1 MRKERV
7 LPSPSFD
14 VQVIDSAQ
22 GVVVC
27 GLLAG
32 RATLT
37 HVTLVEEPLEGGKY
51 KLIISVPS
59 SKLRAGM
66 VLMGLL
72 SAYSAVFP
80 SCKYSVSPAIQ
91 SKAKRK
97 TPSGA
102 KPRKRA

>member
-1 MRKERV
+1 MGKRKP
-7 LPSPSFD
+7 LPSPRF
-14 VQVIDSAQ
+14 VVRVTDSAQ

-27 GLLAG
+27 GLLAR

-37 HVTLVEEPLEGGKY
+37 HVTFVDGPSAEGKY

-72 SAYSAVFP
+72 SDYSAVFP
-80 SCKYSVSPAIQ
+80 SCKFSVSPAIH

-97 TPSGA
+97 MPKGA